1 MKRKNQEE
9 LIKLADELKEAA
21 IKVIGNEADRSLHQ
35 HISNLY
41 TAAMAYCDKRY
52 SSA

>member
-1 MKRKNQEE
+1 MKQKNQEE

-21 IKVIGNEADRSLHQ
+21 LKVIGNEADRSLPQ

-41 TAAMAYCDKRY
+41 KATMTYCDKRY
-52 SSA
+52 SA